1 MQNEKEEIK
10 LFLIADNMIIYAENP
25 NEFNKRK
32 QKLLSLILVYQ
43 YHHYKAKFII
53 YFYRIKLEVES

>member
-32 QKLLSLILVYQ
+32 QKLLNLILVYQ
-43 YHHYKAKFII
+43 YHQ
-53 YFYRIKLEVES
+53 L